1 MLYTAEEKKLWKQ
14 YFQSSEKA
22 KKLSIFKDH
31 ITSQLKEIQ
40 ETGEKLSEE
49 DKSDISKALT
59 RTENLLDD
67 AFAEVLENGL
77 SLGVDNEPKF
87 NGTFFLN

>member
-49 DKSDISKALT
+49 DK
-59 RTENLLDD
+59 LLDD